1 LDGPFCC
8 EKKNVGNIKKGKFV
22 GFYLQDFTNL
32 QDGIAGHGVIH
43 PENASGD
50 VVGNEDIHS
59 VVSVSDHNKDNAQT
73 GD

>member
-1 LDGPFCC
+1 MYYGHL
-8 EKKNVGNIKKGKFV
+8 KNGKFRV
-22 GFYLQDFTNL
+22 FLQDFTNL

-59 VVSVSDHNKDNAQT
+59 VVSMSDHNKDNAQT